1 MNKIKKRRMK
11 VVFKYTWPI
20 YLVTSLV
27 IGLGLFFLFKV
38 THKTPLYKTL
48 TLFISGEVK
57 DHKGLRN
64 DLLET
69 YKSYDLKTVS
79 CISSSPNDA
88 NYNSKLT
95 IPGYNSADILIIPES
110 KLNDVV
116 VSAFGLE
123 ITDEIKNSY
132 YSNNSF
138 YIQEEKRFGIK
149 LDNEKVNNYFSL
161 PSEELYIVIN
171 AKSVNIG
178 EYSSKPNKEHDMAL
192 QLVKNWGK

>member
-48 TLFISGEVK
+48 TLFVSGEVK

-64 DLLET
+64 DLLEA
-69 YKSYDLKTVS
+69 YQSYDLKTVS
-79 CISSSPNDA
+79 CISSSPSDA

-116 VSAFGLE
+116 VVAFGLE
-123 ITDEIKNSY
+123 ITDEIKDSY

-192 QLVKNWGK
+192 QLAKNWGK

>member
-11 VVFKYTWPI
+11 VVFKYTWPV

-48 TLFISGEVK
+48 TLFVSGEVK

-79 CISSSPNDA
+79 CISASPSDA

-95 IPGYNSADILIIPES
+95 IPGYNSADILIIPKS

-123 ITDEIKNSY
+123 ITDEIKDSY
-132 YSNNSF
+132 YANNSF

-192 QLVKNWGK
+192 QLAKNWGK

>member
-1 MNKIKKRRMK
+1 MNEIKKRRMK
-11 VVFKYTWPI
+11 VVLKYTWPMYI
-20 YLVTSLV
+20 VLSLV
-27 IGLGLFFLFKV
+27 VGLGIFFLFKV
-38 THKTPLYKTL
+38 THKTPLYTTL
-48 TLFISGEVK
+48 TLFVSGEVK
-57 DHKGLRN
+57 DNKGLRN

-79 CISSSPNDA
+79 CISSSPSDA

-123 ITDEIKNSY
+123 ITDEIKDSY
-132 YSNNSF
+132 YANNSF

-161 PSEELYIVIN
+161 PNEELYIVIN
-171 AKSVNIG
+171 AKSANIG
-178 EYSSKPNKEHDMAL
+178 EYSSKPVKEHDMAL
-192 QLVKNWGK
+192 QLAKNWGK

>member
-20 YLVTSLV
+20 YIVVSLV

-48 TLFISGEVK
+48 TLFVSGEVK
-57 DHKGLRN
+57 DNKSLRN

-69 YKSYDLKTVS
+69 YKNYDLKTVS
-79 CISSSPNDA
+79 CISSSPSDA

-116 VSAFGLE
+116 VAAFGLE
-123 ITDEIKNSY
+123 ITDEIKDSY

-149 LDNEKVNNYFSL
+149 LDNDKVNNYFSL

-192 QLVKNWGK
+192 QLAKNWGK

>member
-27 IGLGLFFLFKV
+27 IGLGLFFTFKV

-48 TLFISGEVK
+48 TLFVSGEVK
-57 DHKGLRN
+57 DNKSLRN

-79 CISSSPNDA
+79 CISSYPSDA

-123 ITDEIKNSY
+123 ITDEIKDSY

-192 QLVKNWGK
+192 QLAKNWGK

>member
-48 TLFISGEVK
+48 TLFVSGEVK
-57 DHKGLRN
+57 DNKGLRN

-116 VSAFGLE
+116 VAAFGLE
-123 ITDEIKNSY
+123 ITDEIKDSY

-192 QLVKNWGK
+192 QLAKNWGK